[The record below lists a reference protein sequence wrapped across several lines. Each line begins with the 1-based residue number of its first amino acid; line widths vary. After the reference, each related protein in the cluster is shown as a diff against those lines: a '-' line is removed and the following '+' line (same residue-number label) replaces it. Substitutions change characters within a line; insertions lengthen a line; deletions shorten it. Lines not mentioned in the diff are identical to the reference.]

1 MYRGREWLEYSV
13 EADAAFYF
21 PCRKFGGSDST
32 FTTVGY
38 TNWKHAT
45 DKTKGFARHAKS
57 KEHLSGVAAWKER
70 ELRCSTGSEISTLI
84 NSDQLSRNRVY
95 VAGIVDTITFLALNE
110 LPLRGSIDAVDSSNE
125 KGCGLFLSLFGYTL
139 RQNEELYRADSTI
152 PRNATYTSL
161 DIQNEIIE
169 LMATMLTEEIV
180 RDVWGHK
187 CVEEEKLRSE

>member
-1 MYRGREWLEYSV
+1 M
-13 EADAAFYF
+13 
-21 PCRKFGGSDST
+21 
-32 FTTVGY
+32 
-38 TNWKHAT
+38 
-45 DKTKGFARHAKS
+45 
-57 KEHLSGVAAWKER
+57 
-70 ELRCSTGSEISTLI
+70 RCSTGSEISTLI

-180 RDVWGHK
+180 RDVWGRE
-187 CVEEEKLRSE
+187 CVLTFKGIGEEEKL